1 MHRMPDAST
10 AVSTHYQGEAG
21 AAYHRYYEKLG
32 PAFGE
37 LNARKFQQFVA
48 PTDTVVDFGC
58 GAGFTLARLQA
69 GSAIGVEVNE
79 ESRRVAESIGVQTV
93 TSVDLLPEQSA
104 DVVISNH
111 CLEHTLSPLTELER
125 VLRVLK
131 PGGLLVLYVPVDD
144 WRLRRQR
151 RVDPDVNHH
160 LYTWTP
166 LLLAN
171 LLREAGFADP
181 NCRVEHRGLPGR
193 ATVFLLRTLPPWAFE
208 QMTPLVAHLLKRRE
222 IQATA
227 RRSA

>member
-1 MHRMPDAST
+1 MNNHA
-10 AVSTHYQGEAG
+10 THGSIHSGLDPLPGEGGSCPSPLLREAG
-21 AAYHRYYEKLG
+21 ASQWGGGR
-32 PAFGE
+32 
-37 LNARKFQQFVA
+37 RKFQQFVS

-69 GSAIGVEVNE
+69 GSATGVEVNE
-79 ESRRVAESIGVQTV
+79 ESRRVAESIGIQTV
-93 TSVDLLPEQSA
+93 ASADLLPEQSA

-111 CLEHTLSPLTELER
+111 CLEHTLSPLTELQR
-125 VLRVLK
+125 LLRVLK

-171 LLREAGFADP
+171 LLREAGFANP

-193 ATVFLLRTLPPWAFE
+193 AICISAPCPSPPGF
-208 QMTPLVAHLLKRRE
+208 
-222 IQATA
+222 
-227 RRSA
+227 